1 MLRSLQLFLESI
13 TGAVKFTG
21 RPNVTFE
28 KLEIILKTAK
38 KKKNYSVSKT
48 QIPLNTSV

>member
-38 KKKNYSVSKT
+38 KKKKILQCV
-48 QIPLNTSV
+48 